1 MAGELMG
8 VYEPMT
14 EREYMQR
21 YHLPS
26 QLQRARA
33 KVARLENRA
42 RLFGMNELLTNLQ
55 HADEAWDRAVWGA
68 QDAAEALGG
77 SIGFGETRR

>member
-1 MAGELMG
+1 MG
-8 VYEPMT
+8 VYEPMS

-26 QLQRARA
+26 QLASARA

-42 RLFGMNELLTNLQ
+42 RRFGMTELLTNLQ
-55 HADEAWDRAVWGA
+55 HVDEAWDRAVWGA
-68 QDAAEALGG
+68 QDAVESHGG
-77 SIGFGETRR
+77 SIGFGEVIR